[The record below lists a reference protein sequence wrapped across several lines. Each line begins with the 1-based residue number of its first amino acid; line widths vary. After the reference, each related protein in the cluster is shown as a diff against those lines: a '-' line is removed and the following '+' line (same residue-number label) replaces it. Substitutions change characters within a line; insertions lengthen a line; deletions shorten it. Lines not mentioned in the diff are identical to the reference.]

1 MTTDPWGID
10 EGYWDA
16 GGTWHPTSSTTAAGL
31 RAAMGCTAAEGD
43 DPGCPPTTRDVRIV
57 QLGQV
62 DQLDQLDALRQ
73 EAELDGPAELLLEDG
88 TALEVEA
95 KLPPDLPMGYHDLVL
110 RTGTGG
116 STREIRIR
124 LIVTPGRCHL
134 PADLRSWALTVQLH
148 ACRSERSWGIG
159 DLGDLLRIGT
169 WAAVRGAGMLAVN
182 PLGAPLPTERVEPSP
197 YFPSSRRWRNPLYL
211 EIGEIPGAGDD
222 PAIDAL
228 ARQAK
233 ALSSQRLIDRDQV
246 WRLKLAALDRL
257 WERSGTGLE
266 LERWRR
272 AQGPALETY
281 ARFCALAEHH
291 GTGWSSWPDEHR
303 HPSKAAVAAFALDHA
318 DRVAFWAWVQM
329 LLDEQLTRAGEALP
343 LLNDLAIGVDPDGAE
358 AWTHQDLLAL
368 DCRVGA
374 PPDRFNAEGQ
384 DWGLPPFIPW
394 KLRDAGYAPLAEL
407 WRSALGTAGG
417 LRIDHV
423 MGLFRLFWMLP
434 GQSAAEG
441 AYVRYRSDELL
452 AVLAVESARSGSIV
466 IGEDLGTVEDGV
478 REVLAEAGV
487 LSTRL
492 VWFDQEPPELFPV
505 QAFAA
510 VTTHDLPTVAGVWSG
525 DDLADQRAAG
535 LRPHEGQDA
544 EMRDRLATVAEV
556 PPDAPLEDVIV
567 GVHRRLARAP
577 SAVVSAT
584 IEDALGVTQRPNM
597 PGTVAE
603 RPNWSLALPLRL
615 DEVLADPL
623 VNRVAASMREGRR
636 RAPASA
642 LLDDG
647 GSGTDDGDGA
657 RAAPSSPSGPG

>member
-1 MTTDPWGID
+1 MTTDPWGVD

-16 GGTWHPTSSTTAAGL
+16 GGTWRPTSAATAAGL
-31 RAAMGCTAAEGD
+31 RAAMGCTADEGEGD
-43 DPGCPPTTRDVRIV
+43 EPGCPPTTRDVRVV
-57 QLGQV
+57 QQGEV
-62 DQLDQLDALRQ
+62 DQLDQLDLLRE

-88 TALEVEA
+88 TELKVDG
-95 KLPPDLPMGYHDLVL
+95 KLPPDLPIGYHDLVL

-116 STREIRIR
+116 SEREIRIR

-159 DLGDLLRIGT
+159 DFGDLLRIGT

-197 YFPSSRRWRNPLYL
+197 YYPSSRRWRNPLYL
-211 EIGEIPGAGDD
+211 EIGEVPGAGDD
-222 PAIDAL
+222 PGLNAL
-228 ARQAK
+228 ALQAR
-233 ALSSQRLIDRDQV
+233 ALSTQRLIDRDEV
-246 WRLKLAALDRL
+246 WRLKRAALDQL

-266 LERWRR
+266 LERWRN

-291 GTGWSSWPDEHR
+291 GSGWSSWPAEHR
-303 HPSKAAVAAFALDHA
+303 HPSKAAVAAFALDHP

-329 LLDEQLTRAGEALP
+329 LLDEQLARAGASLP
-343 LLNDLAIGVDPDGAE
+343 LLNDLAIGVDPNGAE

-384 DWGLPPFIPW
+384 DWGLPPFVPW

-434 GQSAAEG
+434 AQAPSDG

-452 AVLAVESARSGSIV
+452 AVLAIESTRAGSIV
-466 IGEDLGTVEDGV
+466 VGEDLGTVEDGV
-478 REVLAEAGV
+478 REALAAAGV

-492 VWFDQEPPELFPV
+492 VWFDQEPPELFPT

-525 DDLADQRAAG
+525 EDLADQRAAG
-535 LRPHEGQDA
+535 LRTHDGQDA
-544 EMRDRLATVAEV
+544 DMRDRLAMVAEAA
-556 PPDAPLEDVIV
+556 PDAPVEDVIV

-577 SAVVSAT
+577 SAVVAAT
-584 IEDALGVTQRPNM
+584 LEDALGVTQRPNM
-597 PGTVAE
+597 PGTVSE

-623 VNRVAASMREGRR
+623 VNAVAASMREGRR

-642 LLDDG
+642 LLDDADLP
-647 GSGTDDGDGA
+647 S
-657 RAAPSSPSGPG
+657 APPG

>member
-1 MTTDPWGID
+1 MTTDPWGVD

-16 GGTWHPTSSTTAAGL
+16 GGTWRPTSATTAAGL
-31 RAAMGCTAAEGD
+31 RAAMGCTVGLGEGGE
-43 DPGCPPTTRDVRIV
+43 PGCPPTTRDVRVV
-57 QLGQV
+57 QQGEV
-62 DQLDQLDALRQ
+62 DQLDRLDLLRE

-88 TALEVEA
+88 TELKIDG
-95 KLPPDLPMGYHDLVL
+95 KLPPDLPIGYHDLVL

-116 STREIRIR
+116 SEREIRIR

-159 DLGDLLRIGT
+159 DFGDLLRIGT
-169 WAAVRGAGMLAVN
+169 WAAVRGAGVLAVN

-197 YFPSSRRWRNPLYL
+197 YYPSSRRWRNPLYL
-211 EIGEIPGAGDD
+211 EIGEVPGAGDD
-222 PAIDAL
+222 PGVNAL
-228 ARQAK
+228 ALQAR
-233 ALSSQRLIDRDQV
+233 ALSTQRLIDRDEV
-246 WRLKLAALDRL
+246 WRLKRSALERL
-257 WERSGTGLE
+257 WERSGTSLE
-266 LERWRR
+266 LERWRN

-291 GTGWSSWPDEHR
+291 GSGWSSWPAEHR

-329 LLDEQLTRAGEALP
+329 LLDEQLTRAGESLP
-343 LLNDLAIGVDPDGAE
+343 LLNDLAIGVDPNGAE

-384 DWGLPPFIPW
+384 DWGLPPFVPW

-434 GQSAAEG
+434 SQAPSDG

-452 AVLAVESARSGSIV
+452 AVLAVESTRAGSIV
-466 IGEDLGTVEDGV
+466 VGEDLGTVEDGV
-478 REVLAEAGV
+478 REALAAAGV

-492 VWFDQEPPELFPV
+492 VWFDQEPPELFPT

-525 DDLADQRAAG
+525 EDLADQRAAG
-535 LRPHEGQDA
+535 LRTHDGQDA
-544 EMRDRLATVAEV
+544 DMRDRLAMVAEAA
-556 PPDAPLEDVIV
+556 PDAPVEDVIV

-577 SAVVSAT
+577 SAVVAAT
-584 IEDALGVTQRPNM
+584 LEDALGVTQRPNM
-597 PGTVAE
+597 PGTVSE

-623 VNRVAASMREGRR
+623 VNAVAASMREGRR

-642 LLDDG
+642 LLDDADPP
-647 GSGTDDGDGA
+647 S
-657 RAAPSSPSGPG
+657 APPG

>member
-16 GGTWHPTSSTTAAGL
+16 GGTWHPTSAATAAGL
-31 RAAMGCTAAEGD
+31 RAAMGCTAGEGD
-43 DPGCPPTTRDVRIV
+43 EPGCPPTTRDVRVV
-57 QLGQV
+57 QLGELE
-62 DQLDQLDALRQ
+62 QLDRLDLLRE

-88 TALEVEA
+88 TELKVSG

-110 RTGTGG
+110 RTGSGG

-197 YFPSSRRWRNPLYL
+197 YYPSSRRWRNPLYL
-211 EIGEIPGAGDD
+211 EIGEVPGAGDD
-222 PAIDAL
+222 PGVSAL
-228 ARQAK
+228 ALQAR
-233 ALSSQRLIDRDQV
+233 ALSTQRLIDRDEV
-246 WRLKLAALDRL
+246 WRLKRSALDRL
-257 WERSGTGLE
+257 WERSGTSLE
-266 LERWRR
+266 LERWRN

-291 GTGWSSWPDEHR
+291 GSGWSSWPAEHR

-329 LLDEQLTRAGEALP
+329 LLDEQLTRAGESLP

-384 DWGLPPFIPW
+384 DWGLPPFVPW
-394 KLRDAGYAPLAEL
+394 KLREAGYAPLADL

-434 GQSAAEG
+434 AQAPADG

-452 AVLAVESARSGSIV
+452 AVLAIESTRAGSIV
-466 IGEDLGTVEDGV
+466 VGEDLGTVEDGV
-478 REVLAEAGV
+478 REALAAAGV

-492 VWFDQEPPELFPV
+492 VWFDQEPPELFPT

-525 DDLADQRAAG
+525 EDLADQRAAG
-535 LRPHEGQDA
+535 LRTHDGQDA
-544 EMRDRLATVAEV
+544 EMRDRLTIVAEA
-556 PPDAPLEDVIV
+556 PPDAPVEDVIV

-577 SAVVSAT
+577 SAVVAAT
-584 IEDALGVTQRPNM
+584 LEDALGVTQRPNM
-597 PGTVAE
+597 PGTVSE

-623 VNRVAASMREGRR
+623 VNAVAASMREGRR

-642 LLDDG
+642 LLDDA
-647 GSGTDDGDGA
+647 DLPP
-657 RAAPSSPSGPG
+657 APPG